1 MEWLWALVVQD
12 IYALDMDFKAA
23 NVSFE
28 RKLLVVYIF
37 LVPNLTQ
44 HIIIYLF
51 ALRFMA
57 RIDLFYCCGNPG
69 LHKKNNFRI
78 HLPNSQSRIIILFYH
93 WLSGYSPKD
102 YGNFIE

>member
-12 IYALDMDFKAA
+12 IYALDMHFKAA

-44 HIIIYLF
+44 HIIIYQWQ
-51 ALRFMA
+51 
-57 RIDLFYCCGNPG
+57 G
-69 LHKKNNFRI
+69 
-78 HLPNSQSRIIILFYH
+78 
-93 WLSGYSPKD
+93 
-102 YGNFIE
+102 